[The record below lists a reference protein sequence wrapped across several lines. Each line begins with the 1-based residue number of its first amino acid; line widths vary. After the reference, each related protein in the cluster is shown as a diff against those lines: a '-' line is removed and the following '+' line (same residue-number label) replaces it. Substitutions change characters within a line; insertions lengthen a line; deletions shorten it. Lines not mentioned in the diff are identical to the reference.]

1 MSTEPYR
8 IDVHQHVLPPEYVS
22 ALARLG
28 ITGGGGRPFPAWD
41 VKSTL
46 ELMDRHGIVT
56 AITSL
61 SEPGVY
67 FSDRAFARDLARRC
81 NEYAARLVQEYP
93 ARFGAFAVLP
103 LPDIDAALRELE
115 YALDTLKL
123 DGVILLSSIEG
134 TYPGDPAFDEL
145 FAELNR
151 RRAVVFLHPTVP
163 AINAGLKLNLPPF
176 LFEFALDTTRA
187 AANLLFSGTLARC
200 PAIRFI
206 LAHAG
211 GIVPYLA
218 YRIPLYQETL
228 PGALQGVM
236 NYLQQFYYDTALSA
250 TPRVLRA
257 LQELVDASHILF
269 GSDYPFAPETVT
281 AFSVQG
287 IQNYDG
293 FDEQARRA
301 VERENALAL
310 FPRFNALKE

>member
-1 MSTEPYR
+1 MAAEPYR
-8 IDVHQHVLPPEYVS
+8 VDVHQHILPPTYVS
-22 ALARLG
+22 ALADLG
-28 ITGGGGRPFPAWD
+28 ITTAGGRPFPAWD
-41 VKSTL
+41 VESML
-46 ELMDRHGIVT
+46 ELMDRHGIAT
-56 AITSL
+56 AITSI

-67 FSDRAFARDLARRC
+67 FGDRAFARDLARRC

-115 YALDTLKL
+115 YALDILKL
-123 DGVILLSSIEG
+123 DGVVLLSSVEG
-134 TYPGDPAFDEL
+134 TYPGDATFDEL

-151 RRAVVFLHPTVP
+151 RGTVVFLHPTVP
-163 AINAGLKLNLPPF
+163 AINAALKLNLPPF

-187 AANLLFSGTLARC
+187 AANLAFSGTLERY
-200 PAIRFI
+200 PGIRFI

-211 GIVPYLA
+211 GFVPYLA
-218 YRIPLYQETL
+218 YRIPLGQVAL
-228 PGALQGVM
+228 PGALQGVI
-236 NYLQQFYYDTALSA
+236 NGLKQLYYDTALSA
-250 TPRVLRA
+250 TPRVLRS

-269 GSDYPFAPETVT
+269 GSDYPFAPEIVT
-281 AFSVQG
+281 AFSVQA

-310 FPRFNALKE
+310 FPRFSALKG

>member
-1 MSTEPYR
+1 MNPPRWSRALWQDKRWKMSTEPYR

-28 ITGGGGRPFPAWD
+28 ITGGGGRPFPTWD

-67 FSDRAFARDLARRC
+67 FGDRAFARDLARRC

-93 ARFGAFAVLP
+93 
-103 LPDIDAALRELE
+103 
-115 YALDTLKL
+115 LDTLKL

-163 AINAGLKLNLPPF
+163 AINAGLKLILPPF
-176 LFEFALDTTRA
+176 LFEFAL
-187 AANLLFSGTLARC
+187 
-200 PAIRFI
+200 
-206 LAHAG
+206 
-211 GIVPYLA
+211 
-218 YRIPLYQETL
+218 
-228 PGALQGVM
+228 
-236 NYLQQFYYDTALSA
+236 
-250 TPRVLRA
+250 
-257 LQELVDASHILF
+257 
-269 GSDYPFAPETVT
+269 
-281 AFSVQG
+281 
-287 IQNYDG
+287 
-293 FDEQARRA
+293 
-301 VERENALAL
+301 
-310 FPRFNALKE
+310 